1 MTSQKE
7 ERLQNAIQALLPAV
21 KVANELRA
29 LGIRV
34 VGEQEV
40 IAELI
45 KLANQENKEAAVV
58 VGNMFPADH
67 AEITKPVKAALL
79 RQSAY
84 K

>member
-1 MTSQKE
+1 MTSEKE
-7 ERLQNAIQALLPAV
+7 ERLQNAIKALLPAV

-45 KLANQENKEAAVV
+45 KLANQQNQDAAVV
-58 VGNMFPADH
+58 VGNMFPAGH
-67 AEITKPVKAALL
+67 AEVSKPVRAALL
-79 RQSAY
+79 QPLSSR
-84 K
+84 

>member
-1 MTSQKE
+1 MTSDKE

-21 KVANELRA
+21 KVASDLRA

-45 KLANQENKEAAVV
+45 KLANQKNQEAAVV
-58 VGNMFPADH
+58 VGNMFPVGH
-67 AEITKPVKAALL
+67 PEVTRSIKTALL
-79 RQSAY
+79 KQSRC